1 MMRRLRLVV
10 AGLLACL
17 AVAFVAGI
25 VQAHGWGG
33 SMEVMLMVFGDR
45 VWVAVDAASPRL
57 WFLLVIPGV
66 LLAGAL
72 SLWAQ
77 RPGE

>member
-1 MMRRLRLVV
+1 MKLRLRLVA

-17 AVAFVAGI
+17 AVASAAGI

-33 SMEVMLMVFGDR
+33 SMEVKLLVFGDQ
-45 VWVAVDAASPRL
+45 VWVAVDASSPRL
-57 WFLLVIPGV
+57 WFLLVIPGL

-72 SLWAQ
+72 SLWAR
-77 RPGE
+77 RPGA